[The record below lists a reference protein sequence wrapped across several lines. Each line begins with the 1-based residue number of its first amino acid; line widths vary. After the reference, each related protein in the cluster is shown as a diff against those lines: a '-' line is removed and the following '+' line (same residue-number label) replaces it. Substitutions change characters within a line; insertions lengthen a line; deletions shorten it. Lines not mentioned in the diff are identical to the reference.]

1 MMHLL
6 LQASRC
12 LVVVNKLQVYKQL
25 PAKDQSVCQEHHNAV
40 LQRSMTFSFWESISS
55 WPSIISSSFFR
66 FAGKKI
72 KETNTL
78 IGSMHHIS
86 K

>member
-1 MMHLL
+1 MHLL
-6 LQASRC
+6 LRASEC
-12 LVVVNKLQVYKQL
+12 LVVVNKLQVHKQL
-25 PAKDQSVCQEHHNAV
+25 PAKDQSVCQEHHNVV
-40 LQRSMTFSFWESISS
+40 LQSSLTFSFWESISS
-55 WPSIISSSFFR
+55 WPSIISSSIC

-72 KETNTL
+72 KETNCL